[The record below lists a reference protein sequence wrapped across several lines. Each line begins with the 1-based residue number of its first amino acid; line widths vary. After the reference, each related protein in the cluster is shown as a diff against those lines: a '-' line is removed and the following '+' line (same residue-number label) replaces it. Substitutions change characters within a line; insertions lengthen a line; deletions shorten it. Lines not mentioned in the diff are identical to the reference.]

1 MINSAL
7 EWSVPLLI
15 LVCGFGLIVAARFGF
30 PTILWGRG
38 ICLLGAGYGLM
49 LFRTATFSAVKPL
62 GEDLLILAGVAV
74 CCRALV
80 YHFKMPKKRGLEI
93 ALVVIFLGAAAL
105 SLALFQSVR
114 LETLSI
120 LSGSASLILASLWQV
135 RAKKKS
141 SSENVIFVTFIVI
154 FAFLLV
160 QSVVYLFLSDAAP
173 EVGFWSRSFWGVMLQ
188 YTGLFGGVILTFSIV
203 LAVSIDL
210 INGYRDMAH
219 TDSLTRVPNRRGLQ
233 AFLRSFQLANG
244 SVEPT
249 TIILADIDH
258 FKTVNDRFGHH
269 AGDMVLTDFAQLLQ
283 ERAGPGGC
291 VARLGGE
298 EFVALLPGT
307 SAAVATTLAEDLR
320 QTFAARRW
328 RQISAD
334 LQLTVSFG
342 VTVLEQGEP
351 FKSAIARADSYLYR
365 AKQHGRNRVE
375 RDRAA

>member
-38 ICLLGAGYGLM
+38 LCLLGTGYGLM
-49 LFRTATFSAVKPL
+49 LVRTATFSAVKPL

-80 YHFKMPKKRGLEI
+80 VHFKMPRKPVLDVAI
-93 ALVVIFLGAAAL
+93 VVICLSAAAL

-120 LSGSASLILASLWQV
+120 LCGSASLILASLWQV
-135 RAKKKS
+135 RSKEKS
-141 SSENVIFVTFIVI
+141 SSENVIFVTFIAI
-154 FAFLLV
+154 LAFLLI
-160 QSVVYLFLSDAAP
+160 QSVVYLFLSEAAP
-173 EVGFWSRSFWGVMLQ
+173 GVGFWSRSFWGVMLQ
-188 YTGLFGGVILTFSIV
+188 FTGLFGVVILTFSIV

-210 INGYRDMAH
+210 INSYRDMAH

-233 AFLRSFQLANG
+233 AFLRSYQLTHS
-244 SVEPT
+244 SVGPT

-269 AGDMVLTDFAQLLQ
+269 AGDMVLADFAQLLQ
-283 ERAGPGGC
+283 ERAGPGSC

-307 SAAVATTLAEDLR
+307 SAKVAATLAEDLR
-320 QTFAARRW
+320 QTFAAKRW
-328 RQISAD
+328 RHISVD

-342 VTVLEQGEP
+342 VTVLEHGES
-351 FKSAIARADSYLYR
+351 FKSAIARADGYLYR
-365 AKQHGRNRVE
+365 AKQQGRNRIV

>member
-38 ICLLGAGYGLM
+38 LCLLGAGYGLM
-49 LFRTATFSAVKPL
+49 LVRTATFSAVKPL

-80 YHFKMPKKRGLEI
+80 VHFKMPRKPVLDI
-93 ALVVIFLGAAAL
+93 AIVVIFLSAAAL

-120 LSGSASLILASLWQV
+120 LCGSASLILASLWQV
-135 RAKKKS
+135 RSKEKS
-141 SSENVIFVTFIVI
+141 SSENVIFVTFIAI
-154 FAFLLV
+154 LAFLLI
-160 QSVVYLFLSDAAP
+160 QSVVYLFLSDTAP
-173 EVGFWSRSFWGVMLQ
+173 GVGFWSRSFWGVMLQ
-188 YTGLFGGVILTFSIV
+188 FTGLFGVVVLTFSIV

-210 INGYRDMAH
+210 INSYRDMAH

-233 AFLRSFQLANG
+233 AFLRSYQLTHS
-244 SVEPT
+244 SVGPM

-269 AGDMVLTDFAQLLQ
+269 AGDMVLADFAQLLQ
-283 ERAGPGGC
+283 ERAGPGSC

-307 SAAVATTLAEDLR
+307 SAMVAATLAEDLR
-320 QTFAARRW
+320 QTFAAKRW
-328 RQISAD
+328 RHISVD
-334 LQLTVSFG
+334 LQLTVSLG
-342 VTVLEQGEP
+342 VTVLEHGEP
-351 FKSAIARADSYLYR
+351 FKSAIARADGYLYR
-365 AKQHGRNRVE
+365 AKQQGRNRIV

>member
-15 LVCGFGLIVAARFGF
+15 LVCGTGLIVAARFGF

-38 ICLLGAGYGLM
+38 LCLLGAGYGLM

-74 CCRALV
+74 CCHALV
-80 YHFKMPKKRGLEI
+80 VHFKMPGKPVLNVSVI
-93 ALVVIFLGAAAL
+93 VIFLSAAAL

-135 RAKKKS
+135 RTKKKS
-141 SSENVIFVTFIVI
+141 SSENVIFVTFIAI
-154 FAFLLV
+154 FGFLLI
-160 QSVVYLFLSDAAP
+160 QGVVYLFLSDAAP
-173 EVGFWSRSFWGVMLQ
+173 EVGFWSRSFWGVMRQ
-188 YTGLFGGVILTFSIV
+188 FTGLFGGVMLTFSIV
-203 LAVSIDL
+203 LAVSIDV

-233 AFLRSFQLANG
+233 AFLRSYQLTRGA
-244 SVEPT
+244 VEPM

-269 AGDMVLTDFAQLLQ
+269 AGDMVLADFAQLLQ
-283 ERAGPGGC
+283 ERAGRGSC

-307 SAAVATTLAEDLR
+307 SAMLAATLAEDLR

-328 RQISAD
+328 RHISVD
-334 LQLTVSFG
+334 LQLTVSLG
-342 VTVLEQGEP
+342 VTVLEHGEP
-351 FKSAIARADSYLYR
+351 FKSAIARADGYLYR
-365 AKQHGRNRVE
+365 AKQQGRNRIV
-375 RDRAA
+375 RDQAA